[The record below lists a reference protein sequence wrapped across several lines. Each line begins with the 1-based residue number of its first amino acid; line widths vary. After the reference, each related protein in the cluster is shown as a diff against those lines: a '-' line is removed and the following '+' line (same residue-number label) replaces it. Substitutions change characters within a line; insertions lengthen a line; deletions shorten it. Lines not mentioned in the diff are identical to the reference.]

1 MTDTTSNAS
10 PDARGGS
17 KDGVSSPVTVLV
29 VGGSGGIG
37 RALDDLVSE
46 LTQQADEAGLPLRGL
61 ANCAGSILLKPAHLT
76 SAVDFETTLRQN
88 LHTAFATVRAAGRH
102 LRTGGSVLLF
112 SSGAARLGL
121 QSHEALAAAKAGVQ
135 GLVRAASATYA
146 TRGLRVNAVAPGLVA
161 PPWPGISWGP
171 TPAEK
176 LPRPS
181 TPWGAWG
188 NPTLWRRWVPS
199 FWTRKMTG
207 LRARSWESTT
217 VSVVCAAGGEAA
229 PWLHPPGPDGR
240 HARGH
245 RHPDAAGWR
254 RC

>member
-10 PDARGGS
+10 PDAHGGS
-17 KDGVSSPVTVLV
+17 KNGGSSPVTVLV

-88 LHTAFATVRAAGRH
+88 LHTAFATVRPAGRH

-146 TRGLRVNAVAPGLVA
+146 TRGLRVNAVAPGLVD
-161 PPWPGISWGP
+161 PPLARDLLGTDAGRKASEALHALGRLGKPDVM
-171 TPAEK
+171 AAV
-176 LPRPS
+176 
-181 TPWGAWG
+181 GAFLLDPQ
-188 NPTLWRRWVPS
+188 NDWV
-199 FWTRKMTG
+199 TG
-207 LRARSWESTT
+207 QIMGVDGGLSSVRS
-217 VSVVCAAGGEAA
+217 
-229 PWLHPPGPDGR
+229 
-240 HARGH
+240 RG
-245 RHPDAAGWR
+245 
-254 RC
+254 